1 MRNTITSL
9 LAGAALA
16 AIAGAAGAQT
26 PGYYPGYPPVPAY
39 PVVPTYPGYGGYGGY
54 GAQTATLYELPG
66 FLGRSVVVNGST
78 GNLSDIGFND
88 RTRSVR
94 LSGTWRLCEDAGFRS
109 RCETMSGSIPDL
121 SQRGISGL
129 SSLQPV
135 DTGGYPGSYPGGGA
149 VSGRLVIF
157 YPGPVSSNY
166 GAGQPY
172 GGGQPYGYGGG
183 NAYGYGVGKRGA
195 DAFCRRMGNREAV
208 YYDSA
213 GNTLQD
219 VLCRR

>member
-1 MRNTITSL
+1 MRTPIKSL

-16 AIAGAAGAQT
+16 AIAGTAGAQT

-39 PVVPTYPGYGGYGGY
+39 PVVPAYPGYGYGGY

-66 FLGRSVVVNGST
+66 FMGRSVVVNGST
-78 GNLSDIGFND
+78 GNLADIDFND

-94 LSGTWRLCEDAGFRS
+94 LTGTWRLCEDAGFRS

-121 SQRGISGL
+121 SRRGINGL

-135 DTGGYPGSYPGGGA
+135 DNGGGYPGSYPGGGA
-149 VSGRLVIF
+149 VQGRSVVF
-157 YPGPVSSNY
+157 YPGPVSTAYDN
-166 GAGQPY
+166 AP
-172 GGGQPYGYGGG
+172 PYGYGGG
-183 NAYGYGVGKRGA
+183 NAYGYGVGKRAA
-195 DAFCRRMGNREAV
+195 DAFCRRMGNRDAL
-208 YYDSA
+208 YYDNA

>member
-1 MRNTITSL
+1 MRKTLTSL

-16 AIAGAAGAQT
+16 AIASSAGAQT
-26 PGYYPGYPPVPAY
+26 PGYVYPGYPPVPPY
-39 PVVPTYPGYGGYGGY
+39 PGVPAYPGYGGYGS
-54 GAQTATLYELPG
+54 QTATLYELPA

-78 GNLSDIGFND
+78 GNLADIGFND
-88 RTRSVR
+88 RARSVR
-94 LSGTWRLCEDAGFRS
+94 LNGTWRLCEDAGFRS

-121 SQRGISGL
+121 SGRGINGL

-135 DTGGYPGSYPGGGA
+135 DTGGYPGGYPGSYPGGGA

-166 GAGQPY
+166 SYGA
-172 GGGQPYGYGGG
+172 GQPYGYGGG

-213 GNTLQD
+213 NNTLQD

>member
-1 MRNTITSL
+1 MRKTLTSL

-16 AIAGAAGAQT
+16 AVASAAGAQT
-26 PGYYPGYPPVPAY
+26 PGYGYPAYPPVPAY
-39 PVVPTYPGYGGYGGY
+39 PVVPAYPGYGGYGGY
-54 GAQTATLYELPG
+54 GNQTATLYELPG
-66 FLGRSVVVNGST
+66 FQGRSVVVNGST
-78 GNLSDIGFND
+78 GNLADNGFND
-88 RTRSVR
+88 RARSVQ

-121 SQRGISGL
+121 SRRGINGL

-135 DTGGYPGSYPGGGA
+135 DNGGGYPGGYPGGAG
-149 VSGRLVIF
+149 VQGRLVVF
-157 YPGPVSSNY
+157 YPGPVSSSY
-166 GAGQPY
+166 GAGP
-172 GGGQPYGYGGG
+172 PYGYGGG
-183 NAYGYGVGKRGA
+183 NAYGYGTGKRAA
-195 DAFCRRMGNREAV
+195 DNFCRQMGAREAI